1 MLNLTSNIVNRVR
14 KAEALLI
21 GCSAGGF
28 NLVYEL
34 VSGLPAKYPLPV
46 IVVIHRSRK
55 YKSSMEELLNSK
67 SKIEVRLAGDKESIK
82 KGCVYFAPPDY
93 HLLLEPEG
101 CFSLDSSEPVL
112 YSRPSIDVT
121 FKSVSDV
128 YNDNVIAMLLSG
140 ANEDGADGLRYI
152 HERGG
157 LVVVQDPDNA
167 EVRRMPEAALN
178 RIKGGL
184 VLNNSEIFSFLNSI
198 ATCRK

>member
-1 MLNLTSNIVNRVR
+1 LFNLTSNIVTQIRQ
-14 KAEALLI
+14 AEALLI

-34 VSGLPAKYPLPV
+34 VASLPAKFPLPV
-46 IVVIHRSRK
+46 VVIIHRSRK

-67 SKIEVRLAGDKESIK
+67 SRIEVKLSEDKEIMR
-82 KGCVYFAPPDY
+82 KGVVYFAPPDY

-101 CFSLDSSEPVL
+101 IFSLDSSEPVL

-121 FKSVSDV
+121 FKSVTDV
-128 YNDNVIAMLLSG
+128 YKNKVIAMLLSG
-140 ANEDGADGLRYI
+140 ANEDGAEGLCYI
-152 HERGG
+152 HDRGG
-157 LVVVQDPDNA
+157 LVVVQDPDHA

-178 RIKGGL
+178 RCNGGL
-184 VLNNSEIFSFLNSI
+184 VLDNAEIFSFLSSI

>member
-1 MLNLTSNIVNRVR
+1 
-14 KAEALLI
+14 
-21 GCSAGGF
+21 
-28 NLVYEL
+28 
-34 VSGLPAKYPLPV
+34 
-46 IVVIHRSRK
+46 
-55 YKSSMEELLNSK
+55 
-67 SKIEVRLAGDKESIK
+67 
-82 KGCVYFAPPDY
+82 
-93 HLLLEPEG
+93 
-101 CFSLDSSEPVL
+101 
-112 YSRPSIDVT
+112 
-121 FKSVSDV
+121 
-128 YNDNVIAMLLSG
+128 MLLSG